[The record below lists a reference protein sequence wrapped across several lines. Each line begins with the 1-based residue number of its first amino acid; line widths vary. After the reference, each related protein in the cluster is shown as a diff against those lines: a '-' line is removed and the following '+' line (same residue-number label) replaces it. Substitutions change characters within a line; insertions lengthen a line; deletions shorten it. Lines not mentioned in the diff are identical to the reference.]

1 MGGSTPPLVVQ
12 RRPGRRSGAPP
23 TVARVPARSF
33 DVVLTG
39 ATGAAGKRAAEHLR
53 DHGGDAR
60 IALAGRSP
68 ARLAAAQNALGVD
81 WPLLVADSLDGEA
94 LDAVAAQTAVV
105 ASAVGPYSRFGMPL
119 VEACADAG
127 TSYCDLTGEILFMRD
142 SIDLVHDRAAASGA
156 RIVHACGYDSV
167 PSDLAVHLLAREAAA
182 DGQGTLTTTR
192 LLVRGR
198 GGVGGGTIDSAR
210 AQIDAVR
217 DDPRRARVLAD
228 PHALDPLRAGDDG
241 VPNARCDRSRAFRD
255 ELTGMWVAPWP
266 LGPANMRVVR
276 RTAAL
281 TGRYG
286 TAFEYDEAVPA
297 GRGPLAA
304 LGARAIAG
312 GSLALLAGLASP
324 VARPALDRLLPSAG
338 SAPSQRALDRG
349 WFRADART
357 ITTTGARYSARI
369 SARLDPGYGATGA
382 MLAQSALALA
392 LDPLDSPPGV
402 TTPAAAM
409 GDRLVERLHT
419 VGFTAEARRRG

>member
-1 MGGSTPPLVVQ
+1 MPS
-12 RRPGRRSGAPP
+12 
-23 TVARVPARSF
+23 RSF

-39 ATGAAGKRAAEHLR
+39 ATGTAGRRAARHLR
-53 DHGGDAR
+53 DHADGAR
-60 IALAGRSP
+60 IALAGRS
-68 ARLAAAQNALGVD
+68 AERLRAVRDDLGVD
-81 WPLLVADSLDGEA
+81 WPVLVADSLDRPA

-142 SIDLVHDRAAASGA
+142 AIDAVHERAGATGA

-167 PSDLAVHLLAREAAA
+167 PSDLAVLLLAAAAA
-182 DGQGTLTTTR
+182 DDGEGTPTSTR
-192 LLVRGR
+192 LLARGR

-210 AQIDAVR
+210 AQIDAVLA
-217 DDPRRARVLAD
+217 DPGRMRVLAD
-228 PHALDPLRAGDDG
+228 PYGLSPDRAADPSREQVRDRGRAYRDDLFG
-241 VPNARCDRSRAFRD
+241 
-255 ELTGMWVAPWP
+255 LWVAPWP

-286 TAFEYDEAVPA
+286 PAFRYEEAVPI

-304 LGARAIAG
+304 IGAKAVAG
-312 GSLALLAGLASP
+312 AGRALLGGLASP
-324 VARPALDRLLPSAG
+324 VTRPVLDRLLPTAG
-338 SAPSQRALDRG
+338 GRGPSQRTLDAG

-357 ITTTGARYSARI
+357 TTTTGARYQARI

-382 MLAQSALALA
+382 MLAESALCLA
-392 LDPLDSPPGV
+392 LDPLDSPAGSS
-402 TTPAAAM
+402 TPAAAM
-409 GDRLVERLHT
+409 GDALVRRLRA
-419 VGFTAEARRRG
+419 VGFTAEAHRRG

>member
-1 MGGSTPPLVVQ
+1 M
-12 RRPGRRSGAPP
+12 
-23 TVARVPARSF
+23 PARSF

-39 ATGAAGKRAAEHLR
+39 ATGAAGRRAAEHLR

-68 ARLAAAQNALGVD
+68 ERLRAVRDDLGVD
-81 WPLLVADSLDGEA
+81 WPVLVADSLDREA
-94 LDAVAAQTAVV
+94 LDDVAAQTAVV
-105 ASAVGPYSRFGMPL
+105 ATAVGPYSRWGMPL

-142 SIDLVHDRAAASGA
+142 SIDLVHERAAASGA

-167 PSDLAVHLLAREAAA
+167 PSDLAVHLLAARAAA
-182 DGQGTLTTTR
+182 DGQGTPGTTR
-192 LLVRGR
+192 LLARGR

-210 AQIDAVR
+210 AQVDEVLADR
-217 DDPRRARVLAD
+217 SRLRVLAD
-228 PHALDPLRAGDDG
+228 PYGLSPDRAKDP
-241 VPNARCDRSRAFRD
+241 SRD
-255 ELTGMWVAPWP
+255 EVRDRGHAYLDDLTGLWVAPWP

-286 TAFEYDEAVPA
+286 DAFRYEEAVPI

-304 LGARAIAG
+304 LGAKAVAG
-312 GSLALLAGLASP
+312 GGRALLGGLASRRM
-324 VARPALDRLLPSAG
+324 RPLLDRVLPKGG
-338 SAPSQRALDRG
+338 SGPSDRALRGG

-357 ITTTGARYSARI
+357 VTTTGARYSARI
-369 SARLDPGYGATGA
+369 GAPLDPGYGATGA

-392 LDPLDSPPGV
+392 LDDLDSPAGV

-409 GDRLVERLHT
+409 GDTLVARLRA
-419 VGFTAEARRRG
+419 VGFTAEARRR